1 MRVWVGVTA
10 ISLGAVRTYLRKTE
24 VLALTACIWFLA
36 KFLRYAFP
44 PLFEPL
50 QGAYGV
56 SNAVLGAAF
65 TAFMLFYAAMQF
77 PSGILADKFGSVAV
91 ITLGVLVTAI
101 AALTL
106 VFELPFLAIV
116 AAMALMGLGTGAH
129 KTVAVRLLSRAYPS
143 HTGRALGIQDT
154 VGTFGGVAAPIA
166 VVLFVGV
173 SGWLIAGW
181 RLLFF
186 TVAIGG
192 FLLAVAFV
200 LRVPKGLPDEDDTE
214 TSRTDDNGGFKQY
227 LVLFRE
233 WKFSVFVLMTVLF
246 AFTYNAVIAFLPL
259 YLTSEAGTTTAT
271 ANLLYGALFAAS
283 FVQVLTGEASDR
295 IGTGLIL
302 VVTTG
307 IATVALAAL
316 IVFSA
321 SENVWLLGTAVIC
334 IGIGAHGYRP
344 VRDAYLMSVV
354 PVSIAGGSLGA
365 VRTLLMGAG
374 AISPAVVGI
383 LSETVGFQPAF
394 WLLVASVV
402 GATACAIV
410 LWIAER

>member
-1 MRVWVGVTA
+1 MGVTA
-10 ISLGAVRTYLRKTE
+10 SSPTAVRTHLGNME
-24 VLALTACIWFLA
+24 VLLLTACIWFLA
-36 KFLRYAFP
+36 KFLRYVFP

-56 SNAVLGAAF
+56 SNAVLGTAF
-65 TAFMLFYAAMQF
+65 TGFMLLYAAMQF

-91 ITLGVLVTAI
+91 ITLGVLITAV

-106 VFELPFLAIV
+106 VFELPFFAV
-116 AAMALMGLGTGAH
+116 AGAMLLMGLGTGAH

-143 HTGRALGIQDT
+143 HLGRTLGILDT
-154 VGTFGGVAAPIA
+154 VGTFSGVAAPVA

-181 RLLFF
+181 RLVFF
-186 TVAIGG
+186 TAGICGL
-192 FLLAVAFV
+192 LLAVAFA
-200 LRVPKGLPDEDDTE
+200 LRVPNHLSEDDNTE
-214 TSRTDDNGGFKQY
+214 TSEAGDDGSFRQY

-233 WKFSVFVLMTVLF
+233 WKFSVFVLMTVLI
-246 AFTYNAVIAFLPL
+246 AFTYNAVVAFLPL

-283 FVQVLTGEASDR
+283 FVQVVTGEASDR
-295 IGTGLIL
+295 IGAGLIL

-307 IATVALAAL
+307 IATAALAAL
-316 IVFSA
+316 VVFSA
-321 SENVWLLGTAVIC
+321 TGNVWLLGASVIC
-334 IGIGAHGYRP
+334 IGVGVHGYRP

-354 PVSIAGGSLGA
+354 PISIAGGSLGV

-374 AISPAVVGI
+374 AISPAVVGV
-383 LSETVGFQPAF
+383 LSETAGFRPAF
-394 WLLVASVV
+394 WLLVISIV
-402 GATACAIV
+402 GATTCAIV
-410 LWIAER
+410 LWMAE